1 MSVEIE
7 GWNGFDLA
15 SVRDGP
21 YPGVPLS
28 FATRTAE
35 SNFLSVTQYASR
47 LGSALRHVGG
57 ADLEGEVQ
65 RVQRRSN
72 GMYWFSLTDGEA
84 VLSCKVFARDAAQLE
99 HQPNDGD
106 LVRVRVD
113 RPDFYAA
120 QGSLSLIVSALSLA
134 GEGELLRRRGELLAR
149 LQREGLC
156 DLDRRRDLPKF
167 PRAVG
172 VVAGANSDA
181 MSDVIRALVD
191 RWPCVHIVTCASAV
205 QGTTAPNQLIDSLAR
220 LQQHP
225 LVDVIVVARGGGSV
239 QDLVCFDDERLCRAM
254 FACAVPVV
262 CAIGHTDNTPVC
274 NHVAW
279 SAFTPSRSAE
289 LVVPSAAQLRHNILS
304 LDREVNCGRAIELHA
319 AAVGSWGQRISQ
331 AASRQLTT
339 ERMTLRAAAGT
350 LDETADRMAALVRDV
365 RQAGATVT
373 DGIRRHRRQAGVRE
387 QLLRDG
393 RSLSGLISRRIDD
406 ARRRVTHQADVV
418 AARDFRRR
426 GWLLASSRG
435 QLVRSA
441 SDLANGDV
449 VELRLYDGAATA
461 VIEKIRQE
469 PERNP

>member
-1 MSVEIE
+1 
-7 GWNGFDLA
+7 
-15 SVRDGP
+15 
-21 YPGVPLS
+21 LS
-28 FATRTAE
+28 FASRTAE
-35 SNFLSVTQYASR
+35 SDVLSVTQYASR
-47 LGSALRHVGG
+47 LGSALRHVGE

-84 VLSCKVFARDAAQLE
+84 VLSCKIFARDAARLE
-99 HQPNDGD
+99 HQPKDGD

-134 GEGELLRRRGELLAR
+134 GEGELLRRRAELLAR
-149 LQREGLC
+149 LQFEGLC
-156 DLDRRRDLPKF
+156 DPDRRRALPRF

-172 VVAGANSDA
+172 VVAGANSDG
-181 MSDVIRALVD
+181 MSDVIRALRD

-220 LQQHP
+220 LQEHP

-274 NHVAW
+274 NHVTW
-279 SAFTPSRSAE
+279 PAFTPSRSAE
-289 LVVPSAAQLRHNILS
+289 LVVPSAAELRHNIMS

-319 AAVGSWGQRISQ
+319 AAVRTEGQRISGAMRTAVDRPRVGVQ
-331 AASRQLTT
+331 TARETLVATPLLASRQLTT
-339 ERMTLRAAAGT
+339 ERKTLRAAAAA
-350 LDETADRMAALVRDV
+350 LDATADRMAELVRDV
-365 RQAGATVT
+365 RQTGAQVT
-373 DGIRRHRRQAGVRE
+373 EGIRRHARQARTRE
-387 QLLRDG
+387 RLLRDG
-393 RSLSGLISRRIDD
+393 RSLTEVISRRIDD
-406 ARRRVTHQADVV
+406 ARRSVAHQAEVV

-426 GWLLASSRG
+426 GWLLASRG
-435 QLVRSA
+435 GQPVRSA
-441 SDLANGDV
+441 SELAEGDS
-449 VELRLYDGAATA
+449 VELHLHDGAATA
-461 VIEKIRQE
+461 VIEKIHDEQE
-469 PERNP
+469 GNP